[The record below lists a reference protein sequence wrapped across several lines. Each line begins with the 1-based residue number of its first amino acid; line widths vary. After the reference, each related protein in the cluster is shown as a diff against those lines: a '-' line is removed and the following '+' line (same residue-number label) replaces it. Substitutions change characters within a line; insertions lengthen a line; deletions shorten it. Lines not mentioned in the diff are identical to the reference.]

1 MAKISGNELLIRA
14 LQAEGVEKVFAYP
27 GATVVGIFDELAKQ
41 DEVELILPRQELALV
56 HAAEGY
62 ARSTGKVGV
71 CIATSGPG
79 ATNLVTG
86 IADANLDSVP
96 LVCFTGQVPFDLIGN
111 DSFQEVD
118 IVGVTK
124 NICKYSAM
132 VHNRGE
138 LNKMV
143 KEAFYIASTGRPGP
157 VLIDLPKDVM
167 ETLGSDIYP
176 DKVNLRGYKPP
187 TTVHAGQ
194 IKRAAEMIQKAKK
207 PLFIL
212 GGGVKIS
219 RAQSDMTKL
228 VETSGIPAV
237 TTVMGRGSIPTNHE
251 LYYGDVG
258 MHGNW
263 AANNA
268 VNNCDILISIGTRFN
283 DRITGKLGTFAPKAK
298 IIHIDIDA
306 ASISK
311 NVNVDVPIVG
321 DAGKAIR
328 ALQKQMEEGEVRSA
342 GAEKK
347 REAWISRLNKWRD
360 EKPLTQEF
368 GKDMPDCL
376 SGEKLRAKQIIDGIN
391 KVFKEPI
398 LTTDVGQHQ
407 MWTSQFFE
415 VYGKRQLITSGGL
428 GTMGYGLP
436 SAIGAALGNP
446 DMEVVTIAGDG
457 GFQMNSQELAT
468 AVVNELPITI
478 CVLNNGYLG
487 MVRQWQEL
495 FAGKVYAGTCLKK
508 RRGLCKECHGRDDTC
523 PPYVPD
529 FVKLAEAYGAK
540 GIRVFKAEEIE
551 PALKEAQKNKKGPTL
566 IEFIIEDED
575 LVMPMIKPNGAITDL
590 ITDMSSDEW
599 QEVVK

>member
-1 MAKISGNELLIRA
+1 MAKITGNELLIRA
-14 LQAEGVEKVFAYP
+14 LQEEGVEKVFAYP
-27 GATVVGIFDELAKQ
+27 GATVVGIFDELHKQ

-96 LVCFTGQVPFDLIGN
+96 LVCFTGQVPFELIGN

-157 VLIDLPKDVM
+157 VLLDLPKDVM
-167 ETLGSDIYP
+167 DELGSDVYP

-194 IKRAAEMIQKAKK
+194 IKRAAGMIQKAKK

-219 RAQSDMTKL
+219 RAQSDMTRL
-228 VETSGIPAV
+228 VEASGIPAV

-268 VNNCDILISIGTRFN
+268 VNHCDILISIGTRFN
-283 DRITGKLGTFAPKAK
+283 DRITGKLGTFAPEAQ

-328 ALQKQMEEGEVRSA
+328 ALLKIIEEEGEVGSA
-342 GAEKK
+342 GAAKK
-347 REAWISRLNKWRD
+347 REAWINRLNKWRA
-360 EKPLTQEF
+360 EKPLTQTV
-368 GKDMPDCL
+368 GADMPDCL
-376 SGEKLRAKQIIDGIN
+376 SGEKLRAKQILDGIN

-407 MWTSQFFE
+407 MWATQFFE

-478 CVLNNGYLG
+478 CILNNGYLG

-495 FAGKVYAGTCLKK
+495 FANKVYSGTCLRK
-508 RRGLCKECHGRDDTC
+508 RRNLCKECHGRDKTC

-529 FVKLAEAYGAK
+529 FVALAEAYGAK
-540 GIRVFKAEEIE
+540 GLRVFEADEIE
-551 PALKEAQKNKKGPTL
+551 PALKEAQANKSGPTV

-575 LVMPMIKPNGAITDL
+575 LVMPMIEPNGAITDL
-590 ITDMSSDEW
+590 ITEM
-599 QEVVK
+599 

>member
-1 MAKISGNELLIRA
+1 MPKITGNELLIRA

-27 GATVVGIFDELAKQ
+27 GATVVGIFDELYKQ
-41 DEVELILPRQELALV
+41 DQVELILPRQELALV

-96 LVCFTGQVPFDLIGN
+96 LVCLTGQVPFDLIGN

-124 NICKYSAM
+124 NISKYSAM

-138 LNKMV
+138 LNKMI

-157 VLIDLPKDVM
+157 VLLDLPKDVM

-187 TTVHAGQ
+187 TSVHAGQ
-194 IKRAAEMIQKAKK
+194 IKRAAGMIEKAKK

-228 VETSGIPAV
+228 VEASQIPAV
-237 TTVMGRGSIPTNHE
+237 TTVMGKGSVPTNHE
-251 LYYGDVG
+251 LYYGNVG

-268 VNNCDILISIGTRFN
+268 VNHCDMLISIGTRFN
-283 DRITGKLGTFAPKAK
+283 DRITGKLGTFAPEAK
-298 IIHIDIDA
+298 IIHIDIDT

-328 ALQKQMEEGEVRSA
+328 ALLKQMEESETSSA
-342 GAEKK
+342 ASAASAANTARK
-347 REAWISRLNKWRD
+347 REAWISQLNEWRA
-360 EKPLTQEF
+360 EKPLTQTF
-368 GKDMPDCL
+368 GADMPDCL

-407 MWTSQFFE
+407 MWASQFFE
-415 VYGKRQLITSGGL
+415 VYGKRQFISSGGL

-446 DMEVVTIAGDG
+446 GAEVVTITGDG

-478 CVLNNGYLG
+478 CILNNGYLG

-495 FAGKVYAGTCLKK
+495 FANKVYSGTCLRK
-508 RRGLCKECHGRDDTC
+508 RRNLCKECHGRDKTC

-529 FVKLAEAYGAK
+529 FVALAEAYDAK
-540 GIRVFKAEEIE
+540 GLRVFDADEIE
-551 PALKEAQKNKKGPTL
+551 PALKEARANKKGPTL

-575 LVMPMIKPNGAITDL
+575 LVMPMIKPGGAITDL
-590 ITDMSSDEW
+590 ITEM
-599 QEVVK
+599 

>member
-1 MAKISGNELLIRA
+1 MAKITGNELLIRA
-14 LQAEGVEKVFAYP
+14 LQEEGVEKVFAYP
-27 GATVVGIFDELAKQ
+27 GATVVGIFDELHKQ

-96 LVCFTGQVPFDLIGN
+96 LVCFTGQVPFELIGN

-157 VLIDLPKDVM
+157 VLLDLPKDVM
-167 ETLGSDIYP
+167 DELGSDVYP

-194 IKRAAEMIQKAKK
+194 IKRAAGMIQKAKK

-219 RAQSDMTKL
+219 RAQSDMTRL
-228 VETSGIPAV
+228 VEASGIPAV

-268 VNNCDILISIGTRFN
+268 VNHCDILISIGTRFN
-283 DRITGKLGTFAPKAK
+283 DRITGKLGTFAPEAQ

-328 ALQKQMEEGEVRSA
+328 ALLKIIEEEGEIGSA
-342 GAEKK
+342 GAAKK
-347 REAWISRLNKWRD
+347 REAWINRLNKWRA
-360 EKPLTQEF
+360 EKPLTQTV
-368 GKDMPDCL
+368 GADMPDCL
-376 SGEKLRAKQIIDGIN
+376 SGEKLRAKQILDGIN

-407 MWTSQFFE
+407 MWATQFFE

-478 CVLNNGYLG
+478 CILNNGYLG

-495 FAGKVYAGTCLKK
+495 FANKVYSGTCLRK
-508 RRGLCKECHGRDDTC
+508 RRNLCKECHGRDKTC

-529 FVKLAEAYGAK
+529 FVALEEAYGAK
-540 GIRVFKAEEIE
+540 GLRVFDADEIE
-551 PALKEAQKNKKGPTL
+551 PALKEAQANKSGQTV

-575 LVMPMIKPNGAITDL
+575 LVMPMIEPNGAITDL
-590 ITDMSSDEW
+590 ITEM
-599 QEVVK
+599 

>member
-27 GATVVGIFDELAKQ
+27 GATVVGIFDELYKQ

-96 LVCFTGQVPFDLIGN
+96 LVCLTGQVPFELIGN

-132 VHNRGE
+132 VHNRSE
-138 LNKMV
+138 LNKMI

-157 VLIDLPKDVM
+157 VLLDLPKDVM
-167 ETLGSDIYP
+167 EALGSDVYP

-194 IKRAAEMIQKAKK
+194 IKRAAGMIQKAKK

-228 VETSGIPAV
+228 VEASQIPAV

-251 LYYGDVG
+251 LYYGNVG

-268 VNNCDILISIGTRFN
+268 VNHCDMLISIGTRFN
-283 DRITGKLGTFAPKAK
+283 DRITGRLGTFAPSAQ
-298 IIHIDIDA
+298 IIHIDIDT

-311 NVNVDVPIVG
+311 NVHVDVPIVG

-328 ALQKQMEEGEVRSA
+328 ALLKQLEEGDSCR
-342 GAEKK
+342 
-347 REAWISRLNKWRD
+347 REAWIKRLEKWRA

-368 GKDMPDCL
+368 GEDMPDCL

-398 LTTDVGQHQ
+398 VTTDVGQHQ

-446 DMEVVTIAGDG
+446 DMEVVTVAGDG

-495 FAGKVYAGTCLKK
+495 FAGGVYAGTCLRK
-508 RRGLCKECHGRDDTC
+508 RRNLCKECHGRDKTC

-529 FVKLAEAYGAK
+529 FVALAEAYGAK
-540 GIRVFKAEEIE
+540 GLRVFDADEIE
-551 PALKEAQKNKKGPTL
+551 PALEEARRNKTGPTL
-566 IEFIIEDED
+566 IEFIIEDKD
-575 LVMPMIKPNGAITDL
+575 LVMPMIEPNGAITDL
-590 ITDMSSDEW
+590 ITEM
-599 QEVVK
+599 

>member
-27 GATVVGIFDELAKQ
+27 GATVVGIFDELYKQ

-96 LVCFTGQVPFDLIGN
+96 LVCLTGQVPFELIGN

-132 VHNRGE
+132 VHNRSE
-138 LNKMV
+138 LNKMI

-157 VLIDLPKDVM
+157 VLLDLPKDVM
-167 ETLGSDIYP
+167 EALGSDVYP

-194 IKRAAEMIQKAKK
+194 IKRAAGMIQKARK

-228 VETSGIPAV
+228 VEASQIPAV

-251 LYYGDVG
+251 LYYGNVG

-268 VNNCDILISIGTRFN
+268 VNHCDMLISIGTRFN
-283 DRITGKLGTFAPKAK
+283 DRITGRLGTFAPSAQ
-298 IIHIDIDA
+298 IIHIDIDT

-311 NVNVDVPIVG
+311 NVHVDVPIVG

-328 ALQKQMEEGEVRSA
+328 ALLKQLEEGDSCR
-342 GAEKK
+342 
-347 REAWISRLNKWRD
+347 REAWIKRLEKWRA

-368 GKDMPDCL
+368 GEDMPDCL

-398 LTTDVGQHQ
+398 VTTDVGQHQ

-436 SAIGAALGNP
+436 SAIGAALCNP
-446 DMEVVTIAGDG
+446 DMEVVTVAGDG

-495 FAGKVYAGTCLKK
+495 FAGGVYAGTCLRK
-508 RRGLCKECHGRDDTC
+508 RRNLCKECHGRDKTC

-529 FVKLAEAYGAK
+529 FVALAEAYGAK
-540 GIRVFKAEEIE
+540 GLRVFDADEIE
-551 PALKEAQKNKKGPTL
+551 PALEEARQNKKGPTL
-566 IEFIIEDED
+566 IEFIIEDKD
-575 LVMPMIKPNGAITDL
+575 LVMPMIEPNGAITDL
-590 ITDMSSDEW
+590 ITEM
-599 QEVVK
+599 

>member
-1 MAKISGNELLIRA
+1 MAKITGNELLIRA
-14 LQAEGVEKVFAYP
+14 LQEEGVEKVFAYP
-27 GATVVGIFDELAKQ
+27 GATVVGIFDELYKQ

-96 LVCFTGQVPFDLIGN
+96 LVCFTGQVPFELIGN

-157 VLIDLPKDVM
+157 VLLDLPKDVM
-167 ETLGSDIYP
+167 DELGSDVYP

-194 IKRAAEMIQKAKK
+194 IKRAAGMIQKAKK

-219 RAQSDMTKL
+219 RAQNDMTKL
-228 VETSGIPAV
+228 VEASGIPAV

-251 LYYGDVG
+251 LYFGDVG

-268 VNNCDILISIGTRFN
+268 VNHCDILISIGTRFN
-283 DRITGKLGTFAPKAK
+283 DRITGKLGTFAPEAQ

-328 ALQKQMEEGEVRSA
+328 ALLKIIEEEGETGSA
-342 GAEKK
+342 GAAKK
-347 REAWISRLNKWRD
+347 REAWISRLNEWRA
-360 EKPLTQEF
+360 EKPLTQAV
-368 GKDMPDCL
+368 GADMPACL
-376 SGEKLRAKQIIDGIN
+376 SGEKLRAKQILDGIN

-407 MWTSQFFE
+407 MWATQFFE

-436 SAIGAALGNP
+436 SAIGASLGNP
-446 DMEVVTIAGDG
+446 DMEVVTITGDG

-478 CVLNNGYLG
+478 CILNNGYLG

-495 FAGKVYAGTCLKK
+495 FANKVYSGTCLRK
-508 RRGLCKECHGRDDTC
+508 RRNLCKECHGRDKTC
-523 PPYVPD
+523 PPYIPD
-529 FVKLAEAYGAK
+529 FVALAEAYGAK
-540 GIRVFKAEEIE
+540 GLRVFDAEEIE
-551 PALKEAQKNKKGPTL
+551 PALKEAKANKNGPTL

-575 LVMPMIKPNGAITDL
+575 LVMPMIEPNGAITDL
-590 ITDMSSDEW
+590 ITEM
-599 QEVVK
+599 

>member
-1 MAKISGNELLIRA
+1 M
-14 LQAEGVEKVFAYP
+14 
-27 GATVVGIFDELAKQ
+27 
-41 DEVELILPRQELALV
+41 

-96 LVCFTGQVPFDLIGN
+96 LVCLTGQVPFELIGN

-132 VHNRGE
+132 VHNRAE
-138 LNKMV
+138 LNKMI

-157 VLIDLPKDVM
+157 VLLDLPKDVM
-167 ETLGSDIYP
+167 EALGSDVYP

-194 IKRAAEMIQKAKK
+194 IKRAAGMIQKAKK

-228 VETSGIPAV
+228 VEASQIPAV

-251 LYYGDVG
+251 LYYGNVG

-268 VNNCDILISIGTRFN
+268 VNHCDMLISIGTRFN
-283 DRITGKLGTFAPKAK
+283 DRITGRLGTFAPSAQ
-298 IIHIDIDA
+298 IIHIDIDT

-328 ALQKQMEEGEVRSA
+328 ALLKQLEESGSCR
-342 GAEKK
+342 
-347 REAWISRLNKWRD
+347 REAWIKRLEKWRA

-368 GKDMPDCL
+368 GDDMPDCL

-398 LTTDVGQHQ
+398 VTTDVGQHQ

-446 DMEVVTIAGDG
+446 DMEVVTVAGDG

-495 FAGKVYAGTCLKK
+495 FAGGVYAGTCLRK
-508 RRGLCKECHGRDDTC
+508 RRNLCKECHGRDKTC

-529 FVKLAEAYGAK
+529 FVALAEAYGAK
-540 GIRVFKAEEIE
+540 GLRVFDADEIE
-551 PALKEAQKNKKGPTL
+551 PALEEARQNKKGPTL
-566 IEFIIEDED
+566 IEFIIEDKD
-575 LVMPMIKPNGAITDL
+575 LVMPMIEPNGAITDL
-590 ITDMSSDEW
+590 ITEM
-599 QEVVK
+599 